1 VPGFPNYF
9 FALGPNSLCASASY
23 FEGAEVNLG
32 CIIRILQQKQAAG
45 ARAIDVKD
53 SALRAYNDW
62 ILAERE
68 HFSWGVDSCNSYY
81 RTPGGHTPF
90 LFPGDFATYKQQRK
104 ETGLHAFDI
113 V

>member
-1 VPGFPNYF
+1 M
-9 FALGPNSLCASASY
+9 
-23 FEGAEVNLG
+23 NLG

-90 LFPGDFATYKQQRK
+90 LFPGDFAHPFGNTIPSG
-104 ETGLHAFDI
+104 TPLGLLRATKWE
-113 V
+113 